1 MSSSQTQALSQSEP
15 VVRKRPTVMRKDIQ
29 ALRALAVGLV
39 VIYHLWPKRLTGGF
53 IGVDVFFVISGF
65 LITSHLIAKPP
76 KSLKDFGEFWGR
88 RIRRLL
94 PIAFLVMAL
103 TAIGVYFLAPVSQW
117 AASGRQ
123 LIASAFYVQ
132 NWSLA
137 GEAVDYLA
145 ADNVPTALQHY
156 WSLSVEEQ
164 FYIFWPLFLGILAFF
179 AARQRFLSAKLF
191 SGIGVSLLI
200 ATSLAWSYYLTQTSP
215 GEAYFVTTTR
225 MWELAFG
232 GFGAFIFAWVTRI
245 LGNRNQ
251 LKSVLSWVG
260 IFMIMYAAVTYDAT
274 TTFPGISALIPVL
287 GTVLVLVVNAEP
299 TIGSP
304 TWVAS
309 NAPTQHLGDISYGI
323 YLWHWPFIV
332 LLPGLLGETLK
343 WPHKLIILVVIT
355 ALASASKY
363 LIEDPFRKRN
373 AFGKQLS
380 GSYIFAISG
389 MVVLALSAMFLVQQA
404 DKAEARAAAFA
415 AEAIKKAGECLGGN
429 ALANKECTPHGD
441 KLITDPS
448 FASEDKP
455 DPYRDGCWIL
465 GDFSDQRTCLYGSKS
480 ETVEKRIALVGN
492 SHAGHWLPP
501 LQSIA
506 EGANWS
512 IETFLIS
519 ECYTVLTELQFETPE
534 KSKNCLDWNTSTVD
548 RIAQGEFDA
557 VVFSNR
563 TWRTLP
569 SKTVNE
575 TWNEIGPY
583 YAEVLERWKQSD
595 VPVLVLRDTP
605 YAEIENV
612 PECVETNMGDL
623 TQCDGPLDRI
633 VPDPLADVALQLESK
648 SLKVLDLTNRICSAD
663 TCYSVVGGIIVY
675 FDRGHLS
682 ATFART
688 LENDIKTELDLLMA
702 ESTRD

>member
-15 VVRKRPTVMRKDIQ
+15 AVHKRPTVMRKDIQ

-200 ATSLAWSYYLTQTSP
+200 TASLAWSYYLTQTSP

-251 LKSVLSWVG
+251 LKSVLSWAG
-260 IFMIMYAAVTYDAT
+260 ILMIMYAAITYDAT
-274 TTFPGISALIPVL
+274 TAFPGVSAMIPVL
-287 GTVLVLVVNAEP
+287 GTVLVLVVNAES
-299 TIGSP
+299 TVASP
-304 TWVAS
+304 TWFAS
-309 NAPTQHLGDISYGI
+309 NTPTQHLGDISYGI
-323 YLWHWPFIV
+323 YLWHWPIIV
-332 LLPGLLGETLK
+332 LLPGLIGETLK
-343 WPHKLIILVVIT
+343 WPHKLVVLIVII

-373 AFGKQLS
+373 AFGKKLS

-389 MVVLALSAMFLVQQA
+389 MCILAIGAVFLMQQA
-404 DKAEARAAAFA
+404 DRAEARSTELAQEAEKAAGDCF
-415 AEAIKKAGECLGGN
+415 GGN
-429 ALANKECTPHGD
+429 ALVTEGCVPHGES
-441 KLITDPS
+441 LLTQPNFI
-448 FASEDKP
+448 AQDKP
-455 DPYRDGCWIL
+455 APYTDGCWVD
-465 GDFSDQRTCLYGSKS
+465 GDLSDQKTCIYGADPK
-480 ETVEKRIALVGN
+480 TADAHVALVGN
-492 SHAGHWLPP
+492 SHGGHWLPA
-501 LQSIA
+501 LEVIA
-506 EGANWS
+506 KKNNWS
-512 IETFLIS
+512 IETFLAS
-519 ECYTVLTELQFETPE
+519 ECFTVLEKIQFESE
-534 KSKNCLDWNTSTVD
+534 ESAQNCLKWNERVVNT
-548 RIAQGEFDA
+548 IADGNYDS
-557 VVFSNR
+557 VVISNR
-563 TWRTLP
+563 TYRVLPGMDRTQTRAA
-569 SKTVNE
+569 TVPLYE
-575 TWNEIGPY
+575 
-583 YAEVLERWKQSD
+583 EVLGIWEEAG
-595 VPVLVLRDTP
+595 VPVLVIRDTP
-605 YAEIENV
+605 YADVKNV
-612 PECVETNMGDL
+612 PVCVDENRDDL
-623 TQCDGPLDRI
+623 SACDGDRSRE
-633 VPDPLADVALQLESK
+633 VPDPLAEASMNVASNRIAT
-648 SLKVLDLTNRICSAD
+648 LDLTDRICRD
-663 TCYSVVGGIIVY
+663 DICYSVVGGVIVY
-675 FDRGHLS
+675 FDAGHLS
-682 ATFART
+682 ATFARSLADPIGSK
-688 LENDIKTELDLLMA
+688 LEDLV
-702 ESTRD
+702 ERKQSF

>member
-1 MSSSQTQALSQSEP
+1 MSSHQTQTLIQTEP

-103 TAIGVYFLAPVSQW
+103 TAVGVYFFAPVSQW

-232 GFGAFIFAWVTRI
+232 GFGAFIFVWVTRV
-245 LGNRNQ
+245 LGDRNQ
-251 LKSVLSWVG
+251 LKSALSWAG
-260 IFMIMYAAVTYDAT
+260 IAMIMYAAVTFDAT
-274 TTFPGISALIPVL
+274 TAFPGVSALIPVL
-287 GTVLVLVVNAEP
+287 GTVLVLVVNTEP
-299 TIGSP
+299 TVGSP
-304 TWVAS
+304 TWFAS
-309 NAPTQHLGDISYGI
+309 NRPTQHLGDISYGI
-323 YLWHWPFIV
+323 YLWHWPLIV
-332 LLPGLLGETLK
+332 LLPGLIGESLK
-343 WPHKLIILVVIT
+343 WPHKLAILVAIT

-373 AFGKQLS
+373 AFGKKLS

-389 MVVLALSAMFLVQQA
+389 MAILALSAFFLIQQA
-404 DKAEARAAAFA
+404 DKAEASAAQA
-415 AEAIKKAGECLGGN
+415 AQEAEESAGSCFGGG
-429 ALANKECTPHGD
+429 ALVTDGCEPHGD
-441 KLITDPS
+441 KLLTQPNFI
-448 FASEDKP
+448 AQDKP
-455 DPYRDGCWIL
+455 APYSDGCWVD
-465 GDFSDQRTCLYGSKS
+465 GDLSDQKTCFYGADPD
-480 ETVEKRIALVGN
+480 TADAHIALVGN
-492 SHAGHWLPP
+492 SHGGHWLPA
-501 LQSIA
+501 LEVIA
-506 EGANWS
+506 KTNNWS
-512 IETFLIS
+512 IETFLAS
-519 ECYTVLTELQFETPE
+519 ECYTVLEKIQFESE
-534 KSKNCLDWNTSTVD
+534 ESAQNCLKWNERVVSS
-548 RIAQGEFDA
+548 IAEGNFDS
-557 VVFSNR
+557 VVISNR
-563 TWRTLP
+563 TWRVLP
-569 SKTVNE
+569 GMDQTQTRVAVVPLYE
-575 TWNEIGPY
+575 
-583 YAEVLERWKQSD
+583 EVLSTWEAAG
-595 VPVLVLRDTP
+595 VPVLVIRDTP
-605 YAEIENV
+605 YANVKNV
-612 PECVETNMGDL
+612 PVCVDENRDDL
-623 TQCDGPLDRI
+623 SACDGDRSRE
-633 VPDPLADVALQLESK
+633 VPDPLAEASMNIASDMIAT
-648 SLKVLDLTNRICSAD
+648 LDLTDRICRDD
-663 TCYSVVGGIIVY
+663 TCYSVVGGVIVY
-675 FDRGHLS
+675 FDTGHLS
-682 ATFART
+682 ATFSRT
-688 LENDIKTELDLLMA
+688 LANPISDILTKQVSA
-702 ESTRD
+702 Q